1 MALRRSSVQR
11 GCRLLVP
18 LVLALMVVT
27 SCSAFDRP
35 DAPEPAPPS
44 SLPRNTMDIASVGMT
59 ITVTA
64 TVAAV
69 LTPTSFVVRDAD
81 LPLEGLLVLS
91 AAVPGLR
98 PSDLVTIDGEVV
110 LFRFADLAAAHGLAA
125 EAPYTAF
132 EGEKAV
138 EARDVRSW
146 A

>member
-11 GCRLLVP
+11 GHRLLVP
-18 LVLALMVVT
+18 LVLALVLVT
-27 SCSAFDRP
+27 GCSAFGRP

-64 TVAAV
+64 TVESV
-69 LTPTSFVVRDAD
+69 ITPTSFVVRDAD
-81 LPLEGLLVLS
+81 LPFEGLLVLS

-110 LFRFADLAAAHGLAA
+110 LFRFADLAAAHGLTA
-125 EAPYTAF
+125 EAPYSAF
-132 EGEKAV
+132 EGEKVV